1 MEIILFVEI
10 LGKIRAMIN
19 HEGKI
24 INEALPSMPVEILGM
39 NNSAYAGAELVV
51 TENEEDA
58 KNMAELKKL
67 IQIKIKKCIRKT
79 KQSYLKIQK
88 IKTN

>member
-1 MEIILFVEI
+1 
-10 LGKIRAMIN
+10 MIN

-39 NNSAYAGAELVV
+39 NNSAYAGAEFIV

-58 KNMAELKKL
+58 KNMAELKK
-67 IQIKIKKCIRKT
+67 INTNKKKSIFERPNKV
-79 KQSYLKIQK
+79 I
-88 IKTN
+88 